1 MGLDCHQMTGVDYKC
16 PNISACHEH
25 SRFPSM
31 VKIVFYVLNQKM
43 CQLEDIKIGKKPL
56 TELLQETNQDLES
69 VLGNLENFVVTQHT
83 LD

>member
-1 MGLDCHQMTGVDYKC
+1 MLDRLIAVGCICRMMM
-16 PNISACHEH
+16 SE
-25 SRFPSM
+25 
-31 VKIVFYVLNQKM
+31 
-43 CQLEDIKIGKKPL
+43 KPL